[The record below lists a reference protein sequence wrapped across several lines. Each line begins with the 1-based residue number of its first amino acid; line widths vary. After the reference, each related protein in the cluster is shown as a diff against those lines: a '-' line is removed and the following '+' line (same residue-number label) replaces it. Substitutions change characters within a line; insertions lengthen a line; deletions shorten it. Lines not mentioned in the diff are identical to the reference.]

1 MVMAQVV
8 RGKKGEH
15 QKILEQIRKDGY
27 VRVRIDGEI
36 EDVNEEIKLVKTKKH
51 TIEVVVD
58 RLVVR
63 EGIHQRL
70 ADSLETSLQL
80 GEGVVLIQIIDGE
93 ELMFSENFACI
104 DCGISL
110 PELAP
115 RMFSF
120 NNPFG
125 CLLYTS
131 RCV

>member
-1 MVMAQVV
+1 M
-8 RGKKGEH
+8 
-15 QKILEQIRKDGY
+15 
-27 VRVRIDGEI
+27 
-36 EDVNEEIKLVKTKKH
+36 
-51 TIEVVVD
+51 VVD

-115 RMFSF
+115 RDVYKRQLYW
-120 NNPFG
+120 
-125 CLLYTS
+125 LLLQ
-131 RCV
+131 R